1 MRHWNRLPS
10 EAGDAL
16 SGSIQGQAGWGCEQ
30 SGLWEVSLPTAE
42 GLVQDDLKGPF
53 QPKPFYDSINQTF
66 SSTDIGASVQ
76 TVKWKLKII

>member
-10 EAGDAL
+10 EAGDAP
-16 SGSIQGQAGWGCEQ
+16 SGSIQGQAGRGREQ
-30 SGLWEVSLPTAE
+30 PGPREASPPTAE
-42 GLVQDDLKGPF
+42 GLVRDDLKGPF

-76 TVKWKLKII
+76 SVKWKLKII